1 MSQNDYG
8 KRIRKIGK
16 ELKHFVAK
24 LDKVATILENAPN
37 LDTEDSDTRNE
48 YEKVAQVLQILCR
61 GCIERH
67 LAFAT
72 VVDEWQFAHD
82 DAIWEKHNQK
92 PEEINND

>member
-16 ELKHFVAK
+16 ELRHFVSK
-24 LDKVATILENAPN
+24 LDKLATILENAPN
-37 LDTEDSDTRNE
+37 LKTEDSDTRNE
-48 YEKVAQVLQILCR
+48 YEKVSQVFNILCR

-72 VVDEWQFAHD
+72 VVDEWQCAHD
-82 DAIWEKHNQK
+82 DIIWEKQHQH
-92 PEEINND
+92 PEDTDEV